1 VLGVLGLEDD
11 EELAYRALIEVAA
24 CDSADLAVR
33 LSRPRIEAER
43 LLASLEQKG
52 LAARSGGGDH
62 LFVAS
67 PPGVALRALIVQR
80 QEELR
85 AAGAMIGSL
94 SERYHNSRTERS
106 VGELIDVIHGPA
118 AVAQRFQQLQDGAR
132 FEVATFVRAQ
142 VAYVSVE
149 ANSAEDVAV
158 ARGVKYRIVA
168 ERDALSRP
176 GYVAAAE
183 EALENGEEIRV
194 VPKVPIRLV
203 IVDREI
209 ALVPTESRSAE
220 GPGSGALLVHAS
232 GLLEGLLGLF
242 ERVWREA
249 VPLGLSSSGRL
260 AQAVNDEN
268 TGLNGLDTKIF
279 GLLLAGLTDQVIGSQ
294 LGLSLR
300 TVQRRVRALM
310 DLAGVDTRLQLG
322 FQAAQHGWVRVAETA
337 R

>member
-1 VLGVLGLEDD
+1 MLGVLGLEED
-11 EELAYRALIEVAA
+11 EELAYRALIEVASS
-24 CDSADLAVR
+24 DSADLAGR
-33 LSRPRIEAER
+33 LNRPQIEMDR
-43 LLASLEQKG
+43 LLTSLEQKG
-52 LAARSGGGDH
+52 LAARSGGCDH

-67 PPGVALRALIVQR
+67 PPDVALRALMVQR

-85 AAGAMIGSL
+85 AASAMMGSL
-94 SERYHNSRTERS
+94 SERYRSSRTERS

-118 AVAQRFQQLQDGAR
+118 AVVQRFQQLQDGAR
-132 FEVATFVRAQ
+132 FEVATFVRAH

-158 ARGVKYRIVA
+158 ARGVKYRIVV
-168 ERDALSRP
+168 ERDALNRP
-176 GYVAAAE
+176 GYVADCE
-183 EALENGEEIRV
+183 SALENGEEIRV
-194 VPKVPIRLV
+194 VSKVPIRLLV
-203 IVDREI
+203 VDREI

-220 GPGSGALLVHAS
+220 GPSSGALLVHAG
-232 GLLEGLLGLF
+232 GLLEGLLELF

-268 TGLNGLDTKIF
+268 TSLDEMDTKIF

-322 FQAAQHGWVRVAETA
+322 FQAAQQGWVRAEAA

>member
-1 VLGVLGLEDD
+1 MLGVLGLEED
-11 EELAYRALIEVAA
+11 EELAYRALIEVASS
-24 CDSADLAVR
+24 DSADLARR
-33 LSRPRIEAER
+33 LSRPQIEAER

-85 AAGAMIGSL
+85 AASAMIGSL
-94 SERYHNSRTERS
+94 SERYRSSRTERS
-106 VGELIDVIHGPA
+106 VGELIDVIHGSA
-118 AVAQRFQQLQDGAR
+118 AVVQRFQQLQDGAR
-132 FEVATFVRAQ
+132 FEVALLVRAQ
-142 VAYVSVE
+142 VGYVSPE
-149 ANSAEDVAV
+149 ENTAEDLAV
-158 ARGVKYRIVA
+158 ARGVKYRVVV
-168 ERDALSRP
+168 ERDLLNRP
-176 GYVAAAE
+176 GYVAACEA
-183 EALENGEEIRV
+183 ALESGEEIRV

-203 IVDREI
+203 VVDREI
-209 ALVPTESRSAE
+209 ALVPTDATSAE
-220 GPGSGALLVHAS
+220 RPGSGALLVHAG

-260 AQAVNDEN
+260 ARAVNDEN
-268 TGLNGLDTKIF
+268 TGLDALDTKIF
-279 GLLLAGLTDQVIGSQ
+279 GLLLAGLTDQVIGSH
-294 LGLSLR
+294 LDLSLR

-322 FQAAQHGWVRVAETA
+322 FQAAQQEWVRAPQAVQ
-337 R
+337 

>member
-1 VLGVLGLEDD
+1 MLGVLGLEED
-11 EELAYRALIEVAA
+11 EELAYRALIDVASS
-24 CDSADLAVR
+24 DSAELAGR
-33 LSRPRIEAER
+33 LSRPRLEVER

-52 LAARSGGGDH
+52 LAARSGGGDD

-67 PPGVALRALIVQR
+67 PPGVALRALMVQR

-85 AAGAMIGSL
+85 AASSMIGLL
-94 SERYHNSRTERS
+94 SERYRSSRTERS
-106 VGELIDVIHGPA
+106 VGELIDVIHGPT
-118 AVAQRFQQLQDGAR
+118 AVVQRFQQLQDSAR

-149 ANSAEDVAV
+149 ANSAEDLAV
-158 ARGVKYRIVA
+158 ARGVKYRIVV

-183 EALENGEEIRV
+183 GALENGEEIRV

-220 GPGSGALLVHAS
+220 GPLSGALLVHAG

-260 AQAVNDEN
+260 AEAVNDEK
-268 TGLNGLDTKIF
+268 TGLDGLDTKIF

-294 LGLSLR
+294 LGLSIR

-322 FQAAQHGWVRVAETA
+322 FQASQHGWVRAPEAA